1 MARAVALLRGINVG
15 GRTANKAQLA
25 GVLTSLGLTGV
36 STFIASGNVLF
47 DLDPGP
53 TGKGPTGKGP
63 TGKGPTG
70 KGPTGKDSLTEADR
84 ADLEA
89 RIETG
94 LQAALGFAVVTFV
107 RTAAEV
113 SAAAGLD
120 AFPGTDPTV
129 SRHVGFLK
137 TIPSA
142 AVRDAVAALSTD
154 RDVLS
159 IHDRELWWLA
169 HDGVGRSALK
179 PGALDKAAGQPVT
192 ARNVTTVRKLADLLR
207 G

>member
-25 GVLTSLGLTGV
+25 GVLTSLGLAGV

-53 TGKGPTGKGP
+53 TGKGPTGKVP
-63 TGKGPTG
+63 TGKY
-70 KGPTGKDSLTEADR
+70 SLTEADR

-137 TIPSA
+137 TVPSA

-159 IHDRELWWLA
+159 VHGRELWWLA

-192 ARNVTTVRKLADLLR
+192 ARNVTTVRKLAALLC

>member
-1 MARAVALLRGINVG
+1 MTRAVALLRGINVG

-47 DLDPGP
+47 DLDP
-53 TGKGPTGKGP
+53 
-63 TGKGPTG
+63 GPTG

-120 AFPGTDPTV
+120 AFPGTDPAV

-137 TIPSA
+137 TVPSS

-159 IHDRELWWLA
+159 IHGRELWWLA

-192 ARNVTTVRKLADLLR
+192 ARNVTTVRKLAALLC

>member
-1 MARAVALLRGINVG
+1 MTRAVALLRGINVG

-47 DLDPGP
+47 DLDP
-53 TGKGPTGKGP
+53 GP

-120 AFPGTDPTV
+120 AFPGTDPAV

-137 TIPSA
+137 TVPSA

-159 IHDRELWWLA
+159 IHGRELWWLA

-192 ARNVTTVRKLADLLR
+192 ARNVTTVRKLAALLC

>member
-1 MARAVALLRGINVG
+1 MTRAVALLRGINVG

-47 DLDPGP
+47 DLDS
-53 TGKGPTGKGP
+53 
-63 TGKGPTG
+63 GPTG

-120 AFPGTDPTV
+120 AFPGTDPAV

-137 TIPSA
+137 TVPSV

-159 IHDRELWWLA
+159 IHGRELWWLA

-192 ARNVTTVRKLADLLR
+192 ARNVTTVRKLAALLC

>member
-1 MARAVALLRGINVG
+1 MTRAVALLRGINVG

-47 DLDPGP
+47 DLDP
-53 TGKGPTGKGP
+53 GPTGKGP

-120 AFPGTDPTV
+120 AFPGTDPAV
-129 SRHVGFLK
+129 SRHIGFLK
-137 TIPSA
+137 TVPSA

-154 RDVLS
+154 RDMLS
-159 IHDRELWWLA
+159 IHGRELWWLA

-192 ARNVTTVRKLADLLR
+192 ARNVTTVRKLAALL
-207 G
+207 GG

>member
-1 MARAVALLRGINVG
+1 MTRAVALLRGINVG

-47 DLDPGP
+47 DLDP
-53 TGKGPTGKGP
+53 GPTGKGP

-120 AFPGTDPTV
+120 AFPGTDPAV

-137 TIPSA
+137 TVPSA

-159 IHDRELWWLA
+159 IHGRELWWLA

-192 ARNVTTVRKLADLLR
+192 ARNVTTVRKLAALLC